1 MPAGKTQ
8 LLHATC
14 LLIDGSGVLLTGLAG
29 SGKSDL
35 ALRLI
40 DRAGAL
46 SAMGAEPIG
55 NDNRLVADDQVE
67 LWRDEAGRLFGKAP
81 AALAGRLEVRGLG
94 IVEVAHAGQ
103 AEITLAVEL
112 VPADAIDRLPD
123 HAVRHMTVAGAA
135 LPLIRLA
142 AFEASAIAKLRLA
155 VRLLRKA
162 REVDGEWHMD
172 SA

>member
-1 MPAGKTQ
+1 VSAGKTQ

-14 LLIDGSGVLLTGLAG
+14 LLIDGSGVLLTGAAG

-40 DRAGAL
+40 DEAGAL
-46 SAMGAEPIG
+46 TVMGADPIG
-55 NDNRLVADDQVE
+55 NDNRLVADDRVE
-67 LWRDEAGRLFGKAP
+67 LWRDDKGRLFGRAP
-81 AALAGRLEVRGLG
+81 DALAGRLEVRGLG
-94 IVEVAHAGQ
+94 IVEVPYADQ

-112 VPADAIDRLPD
+112 VPVEAIDRLPD
-123 HAVRHMTVAGAA
+123 PVIGQTTIAGAA
-135 LPLIRLA
+135 LPRIRLA

-155 VRLLRKA
+155 VRLLREA
-162 REVDGEWHMD
+162 HEVDGEWHVD